1 MQRKKLFVM
10 PVIAGILIAIASG
23 IALALIQSAHAAQC
37 GAQVS
42 SVLAQ
47 CGSQVSS
54 CKNCHEVQEKKPVN
68 NDGTPWHTSHAF
80 GDFCYICHGG
90 NQQATDETAA
100 HTGLVSP
107 LSDVKASCQSCHP
120 SDYQSRAQVYA
131 TKLGVQIGAGSASAA
146 SGSSNGTP
154 VATATASAAPASS
167 NTSATPQL
175 VAVQQSALAPNSPD
189 LVNYVQRY
197 NENVLGQYPI
207 NWGNVILLIM
217 IGTLLIG
224 GGSLV
229 ISREGLVKV
238 SFKDTKPVEGEYPA
252 DVVEMVPQIAKLKP
266 NPRKSLRRLLEKP
279 DATAEVLT
287 SIDKLTEGKS
297 SDQKK

>member
-10 PVIAGILIAIASG
+10 PVIAGILIVIASG
-23 IALALIQSAHAAQC
+23 IALALTKPAHAAQC

-107 LSDVKASCQSCHP
+107 LSDIQASCAQCHP
-120 SDYQSRAQVYA
+120 SDLQARAQVYA
-131 TKLGVQIGAGSASAA
+131 TKLGVQIGSSSA

-154 VATATASAAPASS
+154 ATTTSAAPASS
-167 NTSATPQL
+167 NTSATPQP
-175 VAVQQSALAPNSPD
+175 VAAQQANLAPNNPN

-207 NWGNVILLIM
+207 NWGNVILLFL
-217 IGTLLIG
+217 IGALLIG
-224 GGSLV
+224 GGALM

-266 NPRKSLRRLLEKP
+266 NARKSLRRLLEKP

-287 SIDKLTEGKS
+287 SIDKLTDDKS
-297 SDQKK
+297 SGKKEE